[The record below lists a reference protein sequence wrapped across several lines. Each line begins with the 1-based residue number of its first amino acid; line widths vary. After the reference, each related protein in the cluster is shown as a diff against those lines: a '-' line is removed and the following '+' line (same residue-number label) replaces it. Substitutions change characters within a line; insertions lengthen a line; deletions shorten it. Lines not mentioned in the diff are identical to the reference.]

1 MTMKSELNTFT
12 PFHELENLMGLNR
25 LLKLRDLNE
34 ADASL
39 SPSKWTPAVDIIE
52 DEKEFLIKADLPEVG
67 KDEVKVIFDHG
78 MLTISGER
86 NFEHE
91 EESEDR
97 KYHRIERTYG
107 SFQRSFRLPEIVDA
121 EALTADFKEGVLVV
135 HLPKREDL
143 KPKHIRVKVE

>member
-1 MTMKSELNTFT
+1 MKSELNTFT
-12 PFHELENLMGLNR
+12 PFHELDNLTGLNR
-25 LLKLRDLNE
+25 LLKLRDMSENE
-34 ADASL
+34 ASL
-39 SPSKWTPAVDIIE
+39 APSKWMPAVDIIE

-86 NFEHE
+86 HFEQVE
-91 EESEDR
+91 EDDKR
-97 KYHRIERTYG
+97 KYHRIERTFG

-121 EALTADFKEGVLVV
+121 EALTADFSEGVLAV

-143 KPKHIRVKVE
+143 KPKHIEVKVK